1 MSTDVSATAEPTTPE
16 VTPTD
21 SVPEPTAPAATP
33 VKTYR
38 GRRFLR
44 GLRTAT
50 VVLLLVGGA
59 AAGGTYV
66 VKQRLAAASY
76 VDLGSA
82 VLTATPVTVGTADA
96 GTVTQLMVA
105 PQAHVNQGQ
114 QLATVTTTYS
124 GRPTETKILRA
135 PTTGTVTTVNV
146 TVGGVAQPGQ
156 PVVTMYDASKLTFQ
170 AQVTNEQLKKLRL
183 GMTAYIT
190 GAGLDHRVAA
200 RLDRVVPRVTTDPA
214 AAADRLTVVLTPV
227 AAETATVSTLVPG
240 LQFSATVDTGSSAG
254 TTPAVNSA

>member
-1 MSTDVSATAEPTTPE
+1 MSTDVTTHTSTDTVSEPAPA
-16 VTPTD
+16 V
-21 SVPEPTAPAATP
+21 APAATP

-50 VVLLLVGGA
+50 IVLLLVGGA
-59 AAGGTYV
+59 AAGGTYI
-66 VKQRLAAASY
+66 VKQRQAAAAY

-82 VLTATPVTVGTADA
+82 VLTAAPVTVGTADA

-114 QLATVTTTYS
+114 DLATVTMTNGT
-124 GRPTETKILRA
+124 RTETKILRA
-135 PTTGTVTTVNV
+135 PTTGTVTYVNV

-156 PVVTMYDASKLTFQ
+156 PIVTMYDASKLTFQ
-170 AQVTNEQLKKLRL
+170 AQVPNEQLKKLRL

-190 GAGLDHRVAA
+190 GPGLNHRVAA

-214 AAADRLTVVLTPV
+214 AATDRLTVVLTPE
-227 AAETATVSTLVPG
+227 AAETGTVSTLVPG
-240 LQFSATVDTGSSAG
+240 LQFSATVDTGSAAG